1 MGISSDSEEVGEIPI
16 GADLRLVLEP
26 DHPDKED
33 AVRIEVDLP
42 DRSTIQIGYLRRGHE
57 LERSIAGGRV
67 CGWFAGRRR
76 TLRAGAWEALIF
88 VAIYD
93 P

>member
-1 MGISSDSEEVGEIPI
+1 MGISSDSEEVGEVPI
-16 GADLRLVLEP
+16 GTELCLVLEP

-42 DRSTIQIGYLRRGHE
+42 NRSTIQIGYLRRGHE
-57 LERSIAGGRV
+57 LERSTARGWV
-67 CGWFAGRRR
+67 CSWLAGRRR
-76 TLRAGAWEALIF
+76 TLRAGAWEAVIF